1 MRNPRDMLGQM
12 MEVQLEPR
20 CADAREIRLDQLLL
34 VARNAPVIVIAN
46 LLNALLTVAFFGEV
60 APAWILGVWL
70 MLVVMLS
77 AAGSWLWWARRDE
90 SVWRDVDDSVIRR
103 IVLSAALGGG
113 LCGLFSLI
121 LFPPASLPH
130 QVVLALIVGSTPA
143 ASLASL
149 QSIPPARA
157 SYIVFTLAP

>member
-1 MRNPRDMLGQM
+1 MLGQM

-90 SVWRDVDDSVIRR
+90 SVWRDVDDSVM
-103 IVLSAALGGG
+103 
-113 LCGLFSLI
+113 
-121 LFPPASLPH
+121 AS
-130 QVVLALIVGSTPA
+130 S
-143 ASLASL
+143 
-149 QSIPPARA
+149 R
-157 SYIVFTLAP
+157 